1 VPALSDVQS
10 YQASVDDV
18 STLTIAELLR
28 FWRGL
33 DVADAVPSAVAVRE
47 FLPELVDAY
56 APLSAEVAASFYDD
70 TRAAANAP
78 GSFLADLAPARS
90 VDKLQRMISW
100 AVAPLFRVDP
110 KTELAAPDPVLGLSR
125 LSSGTQLEIAD
136 SARDTI
142 DLNIEADQDLGH
154 PRFARHASANAC
166 AFCAL
171 MATRGA
177 VFRTAESAG
186 SGHKYHAHCHCV
198 AYPVFPGEDDESPD
212 YVLGWERAYRDARK
226 AARKS
231 GIKSPGLKDVLPFMR
246 QSLGAA

>member
-1 VPALSDVQS
+1 VPALSEVQA

-18 STLTIAELLR
+18 STLTLAELLR

-47 FLPELVDAY
+47 FLPELVNGY
-56 APLSAEVAASFYDD
+56 APLSAEVAASFYDES
-70 TRAAANAP
+70 RAAANAQ
-78 GSFLADLAPARS
+78 GSFLADLAPARNA
-90 VDKLQRMISW
+90 DKLQRMISW

-110 KTELAAPDPVLGLSR
+110 KTELAAPDPTLGLSR

-136 SARDTI
+136 SARETI

-186 SGHKYHAHCHCV
+186 SGRKYHAHCHCV
-198 AYPVFPGEDDESPD
+198 AYPVFPGEDDESPA

-226 AARKS
+226 AARKA
-231 GIKSPGLKDVLPFMR
+231 GITTPGLKDVLPLMR

>member
-1 VPALSDVQS
+1 MPALSDVQA

-18 STLTIAELLR
+18 STLTLAELLR
-28 FWRGL
+28 FWRSL
-33 DVADAVPSAVAVRE
+33 DVADAVPAAVGVRE
-47 FLPELVDAY
+47 FLPELVDGY

-70 TRAAANAP
+70 SRAAANAP
-78 GSFLADLAPARS
+78 GSFLADLAPARNM
-90 VDKLQRMISW
+90 DKLQRMISW

-110 KTELAAPDPVLGLSR
+110 KTELASPDPDLALSR
-125 LSSGTQLEIAD
+125 LSGGTQLEIAD

-186 SGHKYHAHCHCV
+186 SGNKYHSHCHCV
-198 AYPVFPGEDDESPD
+198 AYPVFPGEDDESPA

-226 AARKS
+226 AARKA
-231 GIKSPGLKDVLPFMR
+231 GVKAPGLSDILPHMR